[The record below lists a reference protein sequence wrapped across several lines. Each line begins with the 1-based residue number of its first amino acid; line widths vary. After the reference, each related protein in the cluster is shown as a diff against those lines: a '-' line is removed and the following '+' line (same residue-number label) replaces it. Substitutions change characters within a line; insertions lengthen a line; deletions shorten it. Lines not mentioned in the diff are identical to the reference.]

1 MKISPERFATVIEAY
16 GSQPER
22 WPADER
28 AAAIAYLAH
37 SAQAQALVAEY
48 HALDEWLDQYQ
59 IVELPALESHVISQA
74 KDISAGNAFDRLMD
88 WLLPHSGR
96 VLAWVWRPAMVACLP
111 LVCGIFLADYFSF
124 GIEGT
129 QNSWEEELY
138 LISLND
144 YAETLE

>member
-1 MKISPERFATVIEAY
+1 MKISPERFATIVEAY
-16 GSQPER
+16 GSQPAR

-28 AAAIAYLAH
+28 AAATAFLAQ
-37 SAQAQALVAEY
+37 SAQAQALVAEH
-48 HALDEWLDQYQ
+48 HALDEWLDQYRL
-59 IVELPALESHVISQA
+59 EALPSLESHVISQA
-74 KDISAGNAFDRLMD
+74 RSVSAGNAFDRLMD

-96 VLAWVWRPAMVACLP
+96 VLAWVWRPTMVACLP
-111 LVCGIFLADYFSF
+111 LVCGILLADYFSF

-138 LISLND
+138 LLSLND

>member
-1 MKISPERFATVIEAY
+1 MKITPERFATIIETC

-28 AAAIAYLAH
+28 AAITDHLAH
-37 SAQAQALVAEY
+37 DRHAQTLLADYRELDVL
-48 HALDEWLDQYQ
+48 LDEYR
-59 IVELPALESHVISQA
+59 VAALPGLEAHVLSQVRNTA
-74 KDISAGNAFDRLMD
+74 AGNAFDRLMD

-96 VLAWVWRPAMVACLP
+96 LLAWVWRPAMVACLP

-124 GIEGT
+124 GIDGT

-138 LISLND
+138 MLSLND

>member
-1 MKISPERFATVIEAY
+1 MKITPERFATIIEIH
-16 GSQPER
+16 GSQPEH
-22 WPADER
+22 WPVEER
-28 AAAIAYLAH
+28 AEARAFLAQNSH
-37 SAQAQALVAEY
+37 AQTLLAEY
-48 HALDEWLDQYQ
+48 RSLDAWLDQYQ
-59 IVELPALESHVISQA
+59 IPALPALETHVLSQA
-74 KDISAGNAFDRLMD
+74 RSVSTGNALDHLMD

-111 LVCGIFLADYFSF
+111 LVCGIYLADYYSF

-138 LISLND
+138 LLSLND

>member
-1 MKISPERFATVIEAY
+1 MKITPERFATIIDTC

-22 WPADER
+22 WPAEER
-28 AAAIAYLAH
+28 AAVTDYLARNP
-37 SAQAQALVAEY
+37 QAQALVAE
-48 HALDEWLDQYQ
+48 HRQLDELLDAYSMTP
-59 IVELPALESHVISQA
+59 LPGLESRVLSQA
-74 KDISAGNAFDRLMD
+74 RSVATGNAFDRLMD

-111 LVCGIFLADYFSF
+111 LVGGIFLADYFTF

-138 LISLND
+138 LLSLND